1 MDEEDDVRYLFVLS
15 SLRIYCN
22 SVTKQTVEVF
32 IELVLSSYRYNVTPL
47 TKQTVEV
54 TGVYL
59 ISTFFHFVSFIYIFI
74 H

>member
-1 MDEEDDVRYLFVLS
+1 MDEEDDVRYLFVL